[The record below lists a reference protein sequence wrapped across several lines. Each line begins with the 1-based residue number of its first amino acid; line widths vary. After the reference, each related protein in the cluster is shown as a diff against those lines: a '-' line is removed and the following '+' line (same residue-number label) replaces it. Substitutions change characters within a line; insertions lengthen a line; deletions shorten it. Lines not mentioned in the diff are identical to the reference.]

1 MDDEHYILLGSYIS
15 TLGGLVESLSL
26 NKLLIL
32 KIKDKNLDK
41 DIEDLYVINSGIGD
55 YIQSAGQYIITTR
68 SNTLLDLTANTSE
81 TVGAFLA
88 GSGVLLSVNNDS
100 SGVLFIE
107 YVGNE
112 MQTIGALTSALGE
125 ATASH
130 RTGFLIQAIGTK
142 TQAYGV
148 ILSLNKK
155 DMAALI
161 FNAIGAFL
169 QFVGYFSLSYLLTRE
184 LLNKTLDKG

>member
-88 GSGVLLSVNNDS
+88 GSGVLLSVNDDS

-112 MQTIGALTSALGE
+112 MQTIGALTSALEE